1 MNSFPTHQ
9 TRPSVLTLPRQVYGF
24 EGEAKHK
31 HGELTYKLF
40 AHVFTALPLA
50 SLVSPALPPSPKA
63 LASAVSKGQA
73 PILSSEGRMRFFITH
88 GGLFSKDNVTL
99 DDIRAIPRLGK
110 QPGNEGLMCELLWTD
125 PQEAPGR
132 GPSKRGKLSNCQNI
146 RILY

>member
-1 MNSFPTHQ
+1 
-9 TRPSVLTLPRQVYGF
+9 LTLLPQVYGF

-31 HGELTYKLF
+31 HGDLTYKLF
-40 AHVFTALPLA
+40 AYVFTALPLA
-50 SLVSPALPPSPKA
+50 SLVSPALPPSPKT
-63 LASAVSKGQA
+63 LASSVSGGKA
-73 PILSSEGRMRFFITH
+73 PILSSEGRLRFFVTH

-132 GPSKRGKLSNCQNI
+132 GPSKRGKLSNRRNVDFGTE
-146 RILY
+146 